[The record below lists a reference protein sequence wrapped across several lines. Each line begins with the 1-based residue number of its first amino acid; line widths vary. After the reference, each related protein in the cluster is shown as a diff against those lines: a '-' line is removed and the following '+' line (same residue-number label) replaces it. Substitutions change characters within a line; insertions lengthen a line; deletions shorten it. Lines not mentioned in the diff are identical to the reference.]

1 MTTEQVPRIT
11 TTPPRLGPR
20 ARPAGGRN
28 PASAPAHE
36 AEHELA
42 VLSRHRTSEG
52 IVTYARCACGEL
64 QIWLT
69 GGGRPAHRLIKSI
82 RSDTL
87 STTPAARKPMGFRDG
102 PRARKSTKE
111 LGLTANPSLPAAD
124 DDASARLGASVA
136 VSLPDHEI
144 PTVSPLPL
152 MQLSIGFWS
161 FKALATAY
169 ELDLFTHLAGTGGR
183 TVEELAETL
192 GIAQRPA
199 ELLITACASVGLL
212 QRRDGRYVN
221 SALADEFLV
230 RGKPYHFGGWVQM
243 LDRRLYPAWG
253 RLIEAVRANR
263 PTSWNPDEQA
273 HLFDGEDPLML
284 ALFWEAMHS
293 LSTIT
298 ARELGDHV
306 DLSASTALLDIG
318 GGSGAYDIELCR
330 RNPNLRA
337 TVFDLPPVCKIATE
351 TVGSAGFGDRIE
363 VTPGDFL
370 ADAELPA
377 GHDVVLLSMIMHDW
391 PQSRTWR
398 FSASALPHSL
408 PAARS

>member
-1 MTTEQVPRIT
+1 VTE
-11 TTPPRLGPR
+11 
-20 ARPAGGRN
+20 
-28 PASAPAHE
+28 
-36 AEHELA
+36 
-42 VLSRHRTSEG
+42 
-52 IVTYARCACGEL
+52 
-64 QIWLT
+64 
-69 GGGRPAHRLIKSI
+69 
-82 RSDTL
+82 
-87 STTPAARKPMGFRDG
+87 
-102 PRARKSTKE
+102 KE
-111 LGLTANPSLPAAD
+111 LELTANPSLPAAD
-124 DDASARLGASVA
+124 DDASAPLAASVT

-144 PTVSPLPL
+144 PTASPLPL

-192 GIAQRPA
+192 GIEQRPA

-253 RLIEAVRANR
+253 RLAEAVRANR

-284 ALFWEAMHS
+284 APVLGGDAFAVDNYRPRTRRPRRPVGFHRP
-293 LSTIT
+293 
-298 ARELGDHV
+298 ARHRRRLRGLRHRAVPAQPQPAGNGVRPAAGLRDRLEEGR
-306 DLSASTALLDIG
+306 
-318 GGSGAYDIELCR
+318 GSR
-330 RNPNLRA
+330 LR
-337 TVFDLPPVCKIATE
+337 
-351 TVGSAGFGDRIE
+351 DRIA
-363 VTPGDFL
+363 VAPGDFL

-377 GHDVVLLSMIMHDW
+377 GHDVVLLSMILHDW
-391 PQSRTWR
+391 TPEQDL
-398 FSASALPHSL
+398 AILHKCLPHSL
-408 PAARS
+408 PAVGS

>member
-1 MTTEQVPRIT
+1 VPTDR
-11 TTPPRLGPR
+11 
-20 ARPAGGRN
+20 
-28 PASAPAHE
+28 
-36 AEHELA
+36 ELA
-42 VLSRHRTSEG
+42 SR
-52 IVTYARCACGEL
+52 Y
-64 QIWLT
+64 
-69 GGGRPAHRLIKSI
+69 
-82 RSDTL
+82 
-87 STTPAARKPMGFRDG
+87 
-102 PRARKSTKE
+102 RAGDREKE
-111 LGLTANPSLPAAD
+111 LGLTDNPSQPVAY
-124 DDASARLGASVA
+124 DDASARLAVSVA

-192 GIAQRPA
+192 GIEQRPA

-337 TVFDLPPVCKIATE
+337 TVFDLPPVCKIATKK
-351 TVGSAGFGDRIE
+351 VGSAGFGDRIE

-391 PQSRTWR
+391 TPEQDLAILRKC
-398 FSASALPHSL
+398 FAALPSGGQIVISEL
-408 PAARS
+408 LVNDDKTGPPAAALMSLNMLVETVGRNYTPAEYGTWLRHTGFVDVETVWFEAPGANGVVLARKP